1 MAIDIK
7 NLSNT
12 NTLHMYGWVFPVTH
26 IPRGNINYG
35 YQDVSHCACLCF
47 VCILTVARV
56 SDEQIYG
63 SEFQIKVMASRRG
76 VCGRTFLAV
85 EVRGSEI
92 KNIPVGWLSSRRV
105 KQRDPAAAR
114 LTERVNGSGR

>member
-1 MAIDIK
+1 MFLIA
-7 NLSNT
+7 
-12 NTLHMYGWVFPVTH
+12 
-26 IPRGNINYG
+26 R
-35 YQDVSHCACLCF
+35 ACLCF

-76 VCGRTFLAV
+76 VVGGRTFLAV